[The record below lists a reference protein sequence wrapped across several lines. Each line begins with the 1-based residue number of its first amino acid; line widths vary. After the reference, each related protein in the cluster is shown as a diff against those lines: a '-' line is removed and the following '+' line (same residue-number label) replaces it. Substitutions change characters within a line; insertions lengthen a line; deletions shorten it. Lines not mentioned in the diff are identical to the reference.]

1 MEALNGDLF
10 RKRVENMG
18 SYDFRS
24 AGRILY
30 TKS

>member
-10 RKRVENMG
+10 RRRVENMG